1 MFLRRKKIVCV
12 IIIFFL
18 MNYSFNIKE
27 YSIVV
32 QTKAEVLNDCLS
44 AYLVK
49 YISSGEEEKAVWLRT
64 LLKQLHTPKGWNEM
78 LLYC

>member
-1 MFLRRKKIVCV
+1 
-12 IIIFFL
+12 

-49 YISSGEEEKAVWLRT
+49 YISSGEE
-64 LLKQLHTPKGWNEM
+64 
-78 LLYC
+78 